1 MSKFK
6 TAKHSSI
13 TAQLQET
20 LFLTIRPA
28 NQAPLERAIGTCTYQ
43 TKYVNTGKA
52 AEMLQPKNKR
62 NSQSPGR
69 PRWRVRWIPRGCL
82 VFPRFFPQFSAATSA
97 PPRINL
103 TSLRDREQRS
113 SLCGY
118 VHRRIHF
125 VRFLDLYSKRN
136 WFLIHPFPR

>member
-6 TAKHSSI
+6 EGKHNCI

-43 TKYVNTGKA
+43 TKYVNIGKA
-52 AEMLQPKNKR
+52 AEMLQPRNKR
-62 NSQSPGR
+62 NRQSPGR
-69 PRWRVRWIPRGCL
+69 PGWRVRWVPRGGL
-82 VFPRFFPQFSAATSA
+82 VFPGFFPQFRAATSV
-97 PPRINL
+97 PPQINL
-103 TSLRDREQRS
+103 RSLRDWERR
-113 SLCGY
+113 LLLYDC